1 MSVQDSRPTA
11 GVPHGDPAE
20 PPSHRAELESRI
32 ASDMRAMTAE
42 SDRLGRVF
50 GAQHSLSA
58 NDFRA
63 LLHIMVADVS
73 GRPVSPG
80 ELGSVLGL
88 SSAAMT
94 YLVERM
100 ITSGHIRREPD
111 TRDRR
116 RVILRYD
123 EPGMEVAREFF
134 GPLGVHVRDAMADL
148 PDTDLDAAHRVF
160 GALTA
165 AMAAYHREIAG

>member
-1 MSVQDSRPTA
+1 MSTR
-11 GVPHGDPAE
+11 E
-20 PPSHRAELESRI
+20 ELESVI

-42 SDRLGRVF
+42 SDQIGRVF

-63 LLHIMVADVS
+63 LLHIMIADVA

-80 ELGSVLGL
+80 ELGTVLGL

-111 TRDRR
+111 TKDRR
-116 RVILRYD
+116 RVNLRYD
-123 EPGMEVAREFF
+123 EPGMAVAREFF
-134 GPLGVHVRDAMADL
+134 GPLGAHVHTALADL
-148 PDTDLDAAHRVF
+148 PDSDLDAAHRVF
-160 GALTA
+160 GALTG
-165 AMAAYHREIAG
+165 AMRTYHAELKG

>member
-1 MSVQDSRPTA
+1 MSAQDGRPT
-11 GVPHGDPAE
+11 PE
-20 PPSHRAELESRI
+20 RAELESRI
-32 ASDMRAMTAE
+32 ASDVRAMTAE

-63 LLHIMVADVS
+63 LLHIMVADVG

-100 ITSGHIRREPD
+100 ID
-111 TRDRR
+111 LARR
-116 RVILRYD
+116 RID
-123 EPGMEVAREFF
+123 MEAVVAPAISATVGVATAFVVNPIVGAAVF
-134 GPLGVHVRDAMADL
+134 AASQVLGPLWSKISLIRYHIGG
-148 PDTDLDAAHRVF
+148 DLDQPKINEVQRKSKEDKAS
-160 GALTA
+160 
-165 AMAAYHREIAG
+165 

>member
-1 MSVQDSRPTA
+1 MSVQGSRPTA

-80 ELGSVLGL
+80 ELGSNGAVALA
-88 SSAAMT
+88 SSGMPTVA
-94 YLVERM
+94 ER
-100 ITSGHIRREPD
+100 
-111 TRDRR
+111 
-116 RVILRYD
+116 
-123 EPGMEVAREFF
+123 
-134 GPLGVHVRDAMADL
+134 
-148 PDTDLDAAHRVF
+148 
-160 GALTA
+160 TA
-165 AMAAYHREIAG
+165 ATTQ

>member
-1 MSVQDSRPTA
+1 MSAHERSERSDATDADGARR
-11 GVPHGDPAE
+11 D
-20 PPSHRAELESRI
+20 LESTI
-32 ASDMRAMTAE
+32 AADMRAMTAE
-42 SDRLGRVF
+42 SDQLGRVF
-50 GAQHSLSA
+50 GARHHLSA

-63 LLHIMVADVS
+63 LLHIMVADVD

-80 ELGSVLGL
+80 ELGSLLGL

-100 ITSGHIRREPD
+100 IASGHIRREPD

-123 EPGMEVAREFF
+123 EPGMDVARQFF
-134 GPLGVHVRDAMADL
+134 GPLGQHVHESLSAL
-148 PDTDLDAAHRVF
+148 PDTDLAAAHRVF
-160 GALTA
+160 GALTD
-165 AMAAYHREIAG
+165 AMQTYHQEIRSTG